1 MKYLIFILFFPIT
14 AFAESITVAL
24 YEDHEQYSK
33 HSRAYQANWVLLQEA
48 AAIEGITLKASPY
61 LWIRGLE
68 ELKQDKIDAVIGAY
82 FSKERSALYY
92 FSKPFS
98 QDPIFLFRS
107 ANSAAST
114 TKIKNALVGVTSNSI
129 GESLVSNNKKFS
141 VYKKSSSKEV
151 FNLLQNGRL
160 DYAVFSQSVAHKHC
174 LTDANIKLKKDCLV
188 PVGSAIKNNGFHIMF
203 SKKPKNRAIQK
214 RIDFAVDTLI
224 SDGKAKAIYLESG
237 YSAQEYKDWLGL
249 RNKWHNE

>member
-1 MKYLIFILFFPIT
+1 MKYLIFIIFLPIA

-24 YEDHEQYSK
+24 YEDHELYSK

-68 ELKQDKIDAVIGAY
+68 ELKQNKIDAVIGAY
-82 FSKERSALYY
+82 FSKDRSTLYY

-98 QDPIFLFRS
+98 QDPIYLFRS
-107 ANSAAST
+107 AKNAAST
-114 TKIKNALVGVTSNSI
+114 TKIQNALVGVTSNSI
-129 GESLVSNNKKFS
+129 GESLVSNNNEFS

-151 FNLLQNGRL
+151 FNLLENGRL

-174 LTDANIKLKKDCLV
+174 LTVANIELKKDCLV

-203 SKKPKNRAIQK
+203 SKTSKNRAIQK

-237 YSAQEYKDWLGL
+237 YSAQEYKDWLEL
-249 RNKWHNE
+249 RNKWQNE